1 MDLEGRHPATQQI
14 ARHFAYDHL
23 PEPQQTI
30 SAYSHHLA
38 EAMIRE
44 LPDGPELTTG
54 LRKLLEAKDCFVRA
68 SLPATGEPLAAVPS
82 PSTRPKAGPSDP
94 SATPRHRLPRD
105 ADRGGRSGLPPAARR
120 HPPRGEQAA

>member
-1 MDLEGRHPATQQI
+1 MDVTDRHPSTRQI
-14 ARHFAYDHL
+14 ARFFEFAHL

-68 SLPATGEPLAAVPS
+68 SL
-82 PSTRPKAGPSDP
+82 
-94 SATPRHRLPRD
+94 
-105 ADRGGRSGLPPAARR
+105 
-120 HPPRGEQAA
+120 